1 MGRERAFE
9 RDQKDISASV
19 GPAGT
24 SALFSESKRVC
35 WASDESAALPGP
47 CDGASALLPAAANE
61 LASDNGLPLRAS
73 ALALHASDALGKV
86 TLLGALQLGRA
97 RRDHRVC
104 RRVEVAAP
112 SALVQRESMDGPG
125 RGKLLGEQSVGAR
138 AHRRRRNR
146 LRLGLLRRHHLRLLG
161 VSEPCARTR

>member
-1 MGRERAFE
+1 M
-9 RDQKDISASV
+9 SASV

-35 WASDESAALPGP
+35 WASEESAALPGP
-47 CDGASALLPAAANE
+47 CEGASALLPAAANE
-61 LASDNGLPLRAS
+61 LASDNGLPLRA
-73 ALALHASDALGKV
+73 LAWPQAGGDALGKV

-97 RRDHRVC
+97 RRDHRVR
-104 RRVEVAAP
+104 RRVEVAGP
-112 SALVQRESMDGPG
+112 SALVPGSIMDGPG

-138 AHRRRRNR
+138 AHRRRRDR

-161 VSEPCARTR
+161 VSEPSVRTRRRTWSG